1 MRTAVRTAPLGLLVF
16 VLLFAACQSKTEV
29 TTPDGASQPPYVVT
43 ATLKDV
49 MQGIVD
55 TNADIVWQS
64 VSAVSN
70 EKGLQEIRPQ
80 TDEDW
85 AKVKH
90 GAYAIA
96 EATNLLMMPGRRV
109 ARPGEKS
116 ETPGVEL
123 EPDEMQALID
133 KDRPGFYKRAAA
145 LREAALEVVTAVD
158 KKDADKVFEVG
169 EHIERACE
177 DCHSHYWYPNEKIP
191 PLPAVV
197 HDGPAQGVST
207 TAPQGVGTTAPETKK
222 KK

>member
-1 MRTAVRTAPLGLLVF
+1 MRIAVRTAPLGLFLLV
-16 VLLFAACQSKTEV
+16 LITFAGCQKPAS
-29 TTPDGASQPPYVVT
+29 TTPDEPPYKLSGT
-43 ATLKDV
+43 IKDI

-55 TNADIVWQS
+55 TNADVVWQS

-85 AKVKH
+85 TKVKL

-109 ARPGEKS
+109 GRPGDKS

-123 EPDEMQALID
+123 EPDEMQSLID
-133 KDRPGFYKRAAA
+133 KDRPGFYKRASA
-145 LREAALEVVTAVD
+145 LREAALEVVTAVE

-191 PLPAVV
+191 PLPAVIEE
-197 HDGPAQGVST
+197 GVPST
-207 TAPQGVGTTAPETKK
+207 SSTKASDAKKADAKVDAKK
-222 KK
+222 K

>member
-1 MRTAVRTAPLGLLVF
+1 
-16 VLLFAACQSKTEV
+16 VLIAIGACQSKPATP
-29 TTPDGASQPPYVVT
+29 TTDPAQPPYVISGT
-43 ATLKDV
+43 IKDI

-55 TNADIVWQS
+55 TNADVVWQS

-85 AKVKH
+85 AKVRH
-90 GAYAIA
+90 GAYALA
-96 EATNLLMMPGRRV
+96 EATNLLMMPGRHV

-116 ETPGVEL
+116 ETPGIEL
-123 EPDEMQALID
+123 EPSEMQELID
-133 KDRPGFYKRAAA
+133 KDRPNFYKRAGA
-145 LREAALEVVTAVD
+145 LRDAALEIVAAVD

-191 PLPAVV
+191 PLPDVIPEGAPKTTSTNA
-197 HDGPAQGVST
+197 PA
-207 TAPQGVGTTAPETKK
+207 TKK
-222 KK
+222 N

>member
-1 MRTAVRTAPLGLLVF
+1 MRTAVRTAPLGLLVL
-16 VLLFAACQSKTEV
+16 VLITIAACQSKPAE
-29 TTPDGASQPPYVVT
+29 PPYVLSGT
-43 ATLKDV
+43 IKDI

-55 TNADIVWQS
+55 TNADVVWQS

-96 EATNLLMMPGRRV
+96 EATNLLMMPGRQV
-109 ARPGEKS
+109 GRPGDKS

-123 EPDEMQALID
+123 EPSEMQALID
-133 KDRPGFYKRAAA
+133 KDRPNFYKRAGA
-145 LREAALEVVTAVD
+145 LRDAALEVVAAVD
-158 KKDADKVFEVG
+158 KRDADKVFEVG

-177 DCHSHYWYPNEKIP
+177 DCHSHYWYPNEVIP
-191 PLPAVV
+191 PLPETLKEGA
-197 HDGPAQGVST
+197 PT
-207 TAPQGVGTTAPETKK
+207 TTNVTKPPDAKK
-222 KK
+222 K